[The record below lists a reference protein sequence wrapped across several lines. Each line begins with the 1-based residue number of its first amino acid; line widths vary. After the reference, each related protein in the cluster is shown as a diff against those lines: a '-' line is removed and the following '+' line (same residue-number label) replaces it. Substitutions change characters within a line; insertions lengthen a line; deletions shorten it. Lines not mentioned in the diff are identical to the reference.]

1 MLRYIKRVSGFLVLS
16 ILAILLLTS
25 NVSFARFGAA
35 DIQGTWDVKLK
46 VRYTNVNQGVN
57 PASAVFND
65 TATMKITQFLAVG
78 GDGSVINITIDG
90 TVNPIIDGGT
100 PTPDF
105 FGRGVVTPVAAGFG
119 AGNDHM
125 VAIHCSSDVDYG
137 QQIIVHK
144 IYQATPDMGFTRM
157 KGTWVIVD
165 NRAGSADGI
174 IATFTAKR
182 LDRDDPD
189 VSTCP

>member
-1 MLRYIKRVSGFLVLS
+1 MLRIQKRLAVFSALS

-25 NVSFARFGAA
+25 SVSFARFGAA
-35 DIQGTWDVKLK
+35 DIQGTWDVELK
-46 VRYTNVNQGVN
+46 VRYTNVNDVGD

-78 GDGSVINITIDG
+78 GNGSVINITIDG
-90 TVNPIIDGGT
+90 TANPIIDGST

-125 VAIHCSSDVDYG
+125 VAIHCPSDVDYG

-144 IYQATPDMGFTRM
+144 IYRSRPDMGFTRM

-165 NRAGSADGI
+165 NRAGSADGM
-174 IATFTAKR
+174 IATFTAER
-182 LDRDDPD
+182 LDRDDPG